1 MMRGLAAVAFALL
14 VAVSGCG
21 GTASSHAARSSK
33 SVVIAHGR
41 TAAGSTFVAAMQ
53 IPTSS
58 GGEAKGVGACHLNVS
73 ITEGA
78 PSRTTNTC
86 YSWSESPVRPK
97 VECQAGTLTIH
108 LPVRDKTHNVR
119 LTLSDGRTVTSPVIR
134 VPPALGGSARLYYQA
149 VQGPRP
155 IPVSITEF
163 DGRGDEIRTV
173 ATPRVVECTKIQ
185 VRDVPGSAH
194 VLASDR
200 APGGRSFTISSERTR
215 TLGRTYFGLRVAFEG
230 AGSNVIGSGPL
241 RLALPLEWD
250 VRRVCK
256 PHPYGIIYGVLTMP
270 GDEAFVRTGIGLE
283 RMRRVV
289 IAASVRPHSTLVY
302 SLVRQTPTEL
312 IVRTRN
318 GKPVVD
324 ENVSSISAETPCV

>member
-14 VAVSGCG
+14 LAVSGCG
-21 GTASSHAARSSK
+21 GAASSHAARSSQ
-33 SVVIAHGR
+33 SVVIGR
-41 TAAGSTFVAAMQ
+41 GQTAAGSAFVATIQTPSVA
-53 IPTSS
+53 S
-58 GGEAKGVGACHLNVS
+58 GASACPLNVS
-73 ITEGA
+73 ITEG
-78 PSRTTNTC
+78 PQSRTTKVC

-108 LPVRDKTHNVR
+108 VRVRDNTHNVR
-119 LTLSDGRTVTSPVIR
+119 LTLSDGRTVTSPVIL
-134 VPPALGGSARLYYQA
+134 VPRALGGPASLYYQA

-155 IPVSITEF
+155 IPVYITEL
-163 DGRGDEIRTV
+163 DQLGREIRTV
-173 ATPRVVECTKIQ
+173 ATPRVIECTKIQ
-185 VRDVPGSAH
+185 VRHLPGSVH

-200 APGGRSFTISSERTR
+200 APGGRLFTISSERTR

-230 AGSNVIGSGPL
+230 GGTSAIGSGPL

-256 PHPYGIIYGVLTMP
+256 PYLYGIFYGVLTTP
-270 GDEAFVRTGIGLE
+270 GDEAFVQTGMGLQ
-283 RMRRVV
+283 RMRRAA

-312 IVRTRN
+312 IVRTRD
-318 GKPVVD
+318 GKTIVD
-324 ENVSSISAETPCV
+324 ESVSSIFAETPCA